1 MKNSYDILVCGAGM
15 AGIGAAIAAAR
26 DGADVLLVEQTEV
39 LGGLGASG
47 GVGNFSA
54 AQGGHKGQG
63 RIYQDVIDRLRRYK
77 AICQENG
84 WPVRHNEKLK
94 CENMMFDHQ
103 VLPIALRELCDEA
116 GVDLIH
122 ATTVVGART
131 HERAIHAAVLHNR
144 SLRTEVKAKIFIDS
158 SGEGI
163 LAQYAGAKT
172 LPDDPTFPGVI
183 KPSFMVFLRK
193 VDNPE
198 LQPLPEKRVFADDEK
213 IDYSLWQEPNGKIGL
228 KLKLFHM
235 DLDTG
240 CGEGYNKAV
249 MEMRARIPEFVRHF
263 QENRDPSYVF
273 DYASP
278 MLGLREGRRI
288 EGDHVLML
296 DEVRVPTTFEDAV
309 AYGTFTVD
317 ANGTREILPPYQIPY
332 RSLVPRA
339 LDNCLLAGRCLSAD
353 RLTLSSARVM
363 PTCCM
368 MGQAAGIAAAI
379 AADAGT
385 SVRSVDTEQIR
396 ARILRDTPD
405 PDLVRERLSCP

>member
-1 MKNSYDILVCGAGM
+1 MKNKYDIVVCGAGM
-15 AGIGAAIAAAR
+15 AGIGAATAAAR
-26 DGADVLLVEQTEV
+26 AGADVLLVEQTEV

-54 AQGGHKGQG
+54 AEGGHKGQG
-63 RIYQDVIDRLRRYK
+63 RIYQDVIDGLRHYK
-77 AICQENG
+77 AIGDENG
-84 WPVRHNEKLK
+84 WLTRRNKELK

-103 VLPIALRELCDEA
+103 TLPIVLRDLCQEA
-116 GVDLIH
+116 GVDIIH
-122 ATTVVGART
+122 ATAAVGAETEGRT
-131 HERAIHAAVLHNR
+131 IRAAILHNR
-144 SLRTEVKAKIFIDS
+144 SLRSEVEAKIFIDS

-193 VDNPE
+193 ADNPE
-198 LQPLPEKRVFADDEK
+198 LQPLPEKKVFADDEE
-213 IDYSLWQEPNGKIGL
+213 ISYSVWKEPNGKVGL

-240 CGEGYNKAV
+240 SGEGYNKAV

-263 QENRDPSYVF
+263 QESRDASYVF

-296 DEVRVPTTFEDAV
+296 DEVRVPTTFDDAV

-332 RSLVPRA
+332 RSLVPKA

-368 MGQAAGIAAAI
+368 MGQAAGIAAAT

-385 SVRSVDTEQIR
+385 GVREVDAEAVR
-396 ARILRDTPD
+396 ARLLEDTPD
-405 PDLVRERLSCP
+405 RDLVQERLSCP